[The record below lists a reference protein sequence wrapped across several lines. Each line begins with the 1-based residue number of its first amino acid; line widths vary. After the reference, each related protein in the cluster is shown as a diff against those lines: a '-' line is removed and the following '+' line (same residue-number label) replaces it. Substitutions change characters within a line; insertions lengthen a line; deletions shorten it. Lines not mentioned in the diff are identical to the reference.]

1 MGERVLVRFAPED
14 LLEKLEFDK
23 VVQLARSYCRGELG
37 AEAIANA
44 PIYADV
50 ERVQARLIEVEQ
62 MHKTYA
68 EGHHFPLSAYID
80 LGGEYQRLRIEGY
93 VLTLE
98 AVQAMRLQLVNVQQ
112 IFQFFGYGKK
122 RDIISLYPQLY
133 GKIERIDFAEI
144 LLIAVQKI
152 MDDEGNM
159 RADASPELLRLSR
172 LRNSKQQE
180 LDKRFRSTAQAYL
193 AKGWLADIV
202 ESTRNGRRV
211 LAVLAEHKRQVKGIL
226 HDESATGRT
235 AFIEPEEVMDINNEL
250 FNIDLEEKREIYRI
264 LRELSALFTP
274 YAATLQLYQDILVEF
289 DELQARAQ
297 LAYAMQGVRPMLQAA
312 PRFKIQNAR
321 HPLLLLKNKKTKQK
335 TVPFDLEFRHDNRI
349 LILSGP
355 NAGGKSICL
364 KAIGLMQLMTQ
375 AGYLIPVEEGSEMGV
390 FTQLYADIGDQQSL
404 EDELSTYSSRLRNAR
419 EMLTHADA
427 QTLVLI
433 DEFGTGTDPKMGG
446 AIAEAILR
454 SLNAAGVWG
463 VITTH
468 YSNLKHFA
476 NKNKGI
482 VNGAMIFDRATLSP
496 TYQMRIGKPGS
507 SYAFEIATKTG
518 LPAAVI
524 DYAREQV
531 GQDTHDLDALLIEV
545 QQERLALQQQQK
557 QLQERQHQL
566 DQLIKNYEYASRELE
581 FSRKKIKLHNKEIEL
596 GEVQQTHRQ
605 ALKELQKAVEE
616 VREIEDRKAAAEKA
630 KQLLEQTQQ
639 EKQKIK
645 TSVEGIKEDIYKTY
659 EQTTLLKEISVG
671 SYVKMR
677 DGVSIGIVREI
688 KRKEAVVEVGKI
700 IVNTPLRHL
709 QAIPP
714 PIETK
719 DRLSIRTE
727 NVQRV
732 ASFEPRL
739 DIRGMHYEEAIS
751 TLQEF
756 MDKALLANS
765 LQELRIIHG
774 KGSGILR
781 RAVHDKLRQYPSIQR
796 VYHPA
801 ENEGGDGVTLV
812 AF

>member
-1 MGERVLVRFAPED
+1 MRYAPED
-14 LLEKLEFDK
+14 LIEKLEFDK
-23 VVQLARSYCRGELG
+23 ILQLAQSYCRGELG
-37 AEAIANA
+37 AAALAEA
-44 PIYADV
+44 PIYADL
-50 ERVQARLIEVEQ
+50 ERVEARLIEVEQ
-62 MHKTYA
+62 MHKTYL
-68 EGHHFPLSAYID
+68 EGHHFPLGAYID
-80 LGGEYQRLRIEGY
+80 LSGEYQRLRIEGY

-98 AVQAMRLQLVNVQQ
+98 STQAIRLQLLNTQQ

-122 RDIISLYPQLY
+122 RDIIALYPQLY
-133 GKIERIDFAEI
+133 AKIERIEFADV
-144 LLIAVQKI
+144 LISAIQKVLN
-152 MDDEGNM
+152 DEGNM
-159 RADASPELLRLSR
+159 RPDASPELLRLSR
-172 LRNSKQQE
+172 LRGSKQQE
-180 LDKRFRSTAQAYL
+180 LDKRFRMTAQNYMS
-193 AKGWLADIV
+193 KGYLADIV

-211 LAVLAEHKRQVKGIL
+211 LAVLAAYKRQVKGIL
-226 HDESATGRT
+226 HDESATGQT
-235 AFIEPEEVMDINNEL
+235 TFIEPEEVIDINNEL
-250 FNIDLEEKREIYRI
+250 LNIDLDEKREIYRI
-264 LRELSALFTP
+264 LRELSALFSP
-274 YAATLQLYQDILVEF
+274 YSATLQLYQEVLVDF

-297 LAYAMQGVRPMLQAA
+297 VGYQMNAVRPVLAAA
-312 PRFKIQNAR
+312 PRFKIQEAR

-335 TVPFDLEFRHDNRI
+335 TVPFDLEFRQENRM

-364 KAIGLMQLMTQ
+364 KAIGLMQLMLQ
-375 AGYLIPVEEGSEMGV
+375 GGYLVPVEEGSEMGI
-390 FTQLYADIGDQQSL
+390 FTKFYADIGDQQSL

-419 EMLTHADA
+419 EMLAHADS

-446 AIAEAILR
+446 AIAESILR
-454 SLNAAGVWG
+454 ALNAAQAWG
-463 VITTH
+463 LITTH

-507 SYAFEIATKTG
+507 SYAFEIAMKTG

-545 QQERLALQQQQK
+545 QQERLALQQQQQ
-557 QLQERQHQL
+557 QLLERQKQL

-581 FSRKKIKLHNKEIEL
+581 FSRKKIKLQNKEQEL
-596 GEVQQTHRQ
+596 GEVKQTHRQ

-616 VREIEDRKAAAEKA
+616 VRDIEDRKVAAEKA
-630 KQLLEQTQQ
+630 KELLVQTQ
-639 EKQKIK
+639 EERKKI
-645 TSVEGIKEDIYKTY
+645 TATVDGIKEDIHKTY
-659 EQTTLLKEISVG
+659 EQTTILKEISVG

-677 DGVSIGIVREI
+677 DGVSIGIVKEI
-688 KRKEAVVEVGKI
+688 KRKEAVVEIGKI
-700 IVNTPLRHL
+700 TVNAPLRHL
-709 QAIPP
+709 QAIPT
-714 PIETK
+714 PITTK
-719 DRLSIRTE
+719 DRPSIRTE

-732 ASFEPRL
+732 AFFEPRL
-739 DIRGMHYEEAIS
+739 DIRGMHYEEAIK

-781 RAVHDKLRQYPSIQR
+781 RAVHDKLRQFPSIQR